1 MKNLF
6 EQSRSHWVRYDH
18 YELKTAEDG
27 KRYIT
32 PGKNA
37 KPDVYNP
44 LKEVPN
50 IVLDA
55 LNVGMLLMG
64 RKPEAEVEKAVMEFV
79 TRYGLLGLM
88 TALPTTPTFMDYEAV
103 YLPKNHFIKEE
114 SMATDQYLSLFY
126 PFDQLDVVKKG
137 IESTWNVSG
146 DRTMIALTMTFMDEP
161 MAKTMSFQREYAEP
175 YDWVAQQFKDW
186 AFTLTTAFFYYNDY
200 DFMGEDER
208 GLHRKAM
215 AAFGGIA
222 PSYHIELLDKPTIY
236 WDFHSLLLGIQMMF
250 SFMLVDDEQPLRL
263 CKHCHKVFLGSRSN
277 AAFCSPRCKN
287 QYNVYKSREKSK
299 GGKGLIRIL
308 LAPPEPGTNGDTF
321 DTLVFVFWCIYKPS
335 PYCIFYDFRKHK
347 KSRRFQPGIRMNPAG
362 FYIIHDTG
370 KSHWH
375 KDLCVNYVTTLSA
388 RNFMMLLLNPSN
400 KKEITKLP
408 TVKSNSPLTQ

>member
-114 SMATDQYLSLFY
+114 TMSTEKYLALFF
-126 PFDQLDVVKKG
+126 PFDKLDVIKRG
-137 IESTWNVSG
+137 IESMWNIQN
-146 DRTMIALTMTFMDEP
+146 DRVMMALALTMTDKP
-161 MAKTMSFQREYAEP
+161 MAVNMSFQREYAER
-175 YDWVAQQFKDW
+175 YEWMKQQFIDW
-186 AFTLTTAFFYYNDY
+186 AFTYINSFLYYEDY
-200 DFMGEDER
+200 DTLNDETR
-208 GLHRKAM
+208 QMMQQSM

-222 PSYHIELLDKPTIY
+222 PTYHIALLDKPTIV
-236 WDFHSLLLGIQMMF
+236 WDFHSLLLGVQMMF
-250 SFMLVDDEQPLRL
+250 SFMLTDSENPIKL
-263 CKHCHKVFLGSRSN
+263 CRHCTKAFVASRPS
-277 AAFCSPRCKN
+277 AVFCSPQCKN
-287 QYNVYKSREKSK
+287 KHNVYKSR
-299 GGKGLIRIL
+299 
-308 LAPPEPGTNGDTF
+308 
-321 DTLVFVFWCIYKPS
+321 
-335 PYCIFYDFRKHK
+335 
-347 KSRRFQPGIRMNPAG
+347 
-362 FYIIHDTG
+362 
-370 KSHWH
+370 
-375 KDLCVNYVTTLSA
+375 A
-388 RNFMMLLLNPSN
+388 RN
-400 KKEITKLP
+400 
-408 TVKSNSPLTQ
+408 KSEE